1 MGETEMAASHVI
13 NQFMMLMALGLD
25 GFAHAAEALAGA
37 AWGHGKR
44 NVFRRWVV
52 ITSAWALAASLV
64 YTLVFWLGGDGI
76 VAVLTDLENVRA
88 LSRDLMPL
96 LVIMPVISVWCFQMD
111 GVFIGATAAA
121 AMMVTMGIAF
131 GIYMLILNPMTNA
144 WGLRG
149 LWGAVLVF
157 MAVRGIS
164 QLIWYPRLE
173 RRLG

>member
-1 MGETEMAASHVI
+1 MT
-13 NQFMMLMALGLD
+13 
-25 GFAHAAEALAGA
+25 ALAGA

-44 NVFRRWVV
+44 DIFRRWVV
-52 ITSAWALAASLV
+52 LTSAWALAGSLV

-76 VAVLTDLENVRA
+76 VALLTDLEDVRA

-96 LVIMPVISVWCFQMD
+96 LVIMPVVSVWCFQMD
-111 GVFIGATAAA
+111 GVFIGATAAG

-131 GIYMLILNPMTNA
+131 GIYLLILGPMTDA

-149 LWGAVLVF
+149 LWGAILVF

-164 QLIWYPRLE
+164 QLIWYPRIE

>member
-1 MGETEMAASHVI
+1 
-13 NQFMMLMALGLD
+13 
-25 GFAHAAEALAGA
+25 
-37 AWGHGKR
+37 
-44 NVFRRWVV
+44 
-52 ITSAWALAASLV
+52 
-64 YTLVFWLGGDGI
+64 
-76 VAVLTDLENVRA
+76 
-88 LSRDLMPL
+88 
-96 LVIMPVISVWCFQMD
+96 MD